1 MMTRWERAKSSRVG
15 FRGDFQIL
23 ISYHDVVKE
32 LCIPRQRGA
41 RRPLAFATVTSSFFC
56 HCSTTTAAQSVASYA
71 FIPTNNV
78 PSSATLSRAYTAL
91 NKNKKPFTPP
101 WHHRRLQQQQR
112 NLISTSSL
120 YDGTNNPS
128 NDRERIGNENIFF
141 IEVGFGN
148 DSHGQVSVFNAHLYI
163 ACFPIIPCVL
173 KKMSYII
180 CTPSCFLSFTY
191 TLNDNTVSMITHS
204 QRRRRQYVHVGMQ
217 LNSIPSHR
225 LNV

>member
-1 MMTRWERAKSSRVG
+1 MMLSRN
-15 FRGDFQIL
+15 
-23 ISYHDVVKE
+23 Y
-32 LCIPRQRGA
+32 CIPRHRGA

-112 NLISTSSL
+112 NLMSTSSL

-148 DSHGQVSVFNAHLYI
+148 DSHGQVKVFNAHLYI

-180 CTPSCFLSFTY
+180 CTPSCFLSLHTH
-191 TLNDNTVSMITHS
+191 SMITLY
-204 QRRRRQYVHVGMQ
+204 Q
-217 LNSIPSHR
+217 
-225 LNV
+225 

>member
-1 MMTRWERAKSSRVG
+1 MREDRWRLLPSPPPSFVIALPRLLRKVWHHMHSS
-15 FRGDFQIL
+15 
-23 ISYHDVVKE
+23 
-32 LCIPRQRGA
+32 
-41 RRPLAFATVTSSFFC
+41 
-56 HCSTTTAAQSVASYA
+56 
-71 FIPTNNV
+71 PTNNV
-78 PSSATLSRAYTAL
+78 PSSATLSRAYTTL

-148 DSHGQVSVFNAHLYI
+148 DSHGQVKVFNAHLYI

-180 CTPSCFLSFTY
+180 CTPSCFLSLHTH
-191 TLNDNTVSMITHS
+191 SMITLY
-204 QRRRRQYVHVGMQ
+204 Q
-217 LNSIPSHR
+217 
-225 LNV
+225 